1 MEFVSWIVGIVLIF
15 LGLFAV
21 VMSSH
26 IIEETKRG
34 KFLPLPWEKGG
45 WLRGG
50 SPKIFDKDDVKY
62 RDGDNT

>member
-1 MEFVSWIVGIVLIF
+1 MWVLGIILVGFGILGVFV
-15 LGLFAV
+15 
-21 VMSSH
+21 SSH
-26 IIEETKRG
+26 IKEEKKQG

-50 SPKIFDKDDVKY
+50 SPKIFNKDDVKY